1 MSTAHDAPFRCP
13 YCGREMTIR
22 VYDSVN
28 AQADPDLR
36 ESCISGDIFRHSC
49 SKCGRDFMV
58 QNNLVYTDSEH
69 KFILWLSSEE
79 VNGQLSRLAET
90 LVSQGYRMRRC
101 GTLREFTEKIQIFE
115 DGINDIAV
123 ELAKY
128 DSFIEYIDN
137 RQGNPEDVTSVE
149 YQSTN
154 DGVMKINVRC
164 DDKGLSFLIPYAM
177 LEEEIN
183 AESDLFAVDDT
194 VFPQINSDW
203 IISLFKE
210 AQGIA

>member
-28 AQADPDLR
+28 AQTDPDLR

-49 SKCGRDFMV
+49 SKCGTDFMV
-58 QNNLVYTDSEH
+58 QNNLVYTDSEN
-69 KFILWLSSEE
+69 KFVLWLSNEE
-79 VNGQLSRLAET
+79 VNGQLSQIAEALAR
-90 LVSQGYRMRRC
+90 QGYRMRRC

-115 DGINDIAV
+115 DGIDDIAV

-128 DSFIEYIDN
+128 DSFIEYINN

-149 YQSTN
+149 YQNTN

-177 LEEEIN
+177 LEEEIS
-183 AESDLFAVDDT
+183 AESDLFAVDET
-194 VFPQINSDW
+194 TFPRINSDW